1 MPSWLAMAGMSPPA
15 GAADAARPTPG
26 QRSFWRGHPWL
37 SGVLGVL
44 GLWLVVIVVVLFT
57 PLLDRPIAV
66 DADPAASYDDAVALA
81 GELQAAD
88 AAGVNPLC
96 RSQVIDQGQRT
107 EKAVVLLHGYTNCPR
122 QFSAIA
128 QAYADAGY
136 SVVVPRL
143 PGHGEADRLTTA
155 LSDINPA
162 ALTETGDLA
171 VDIAAGLGQDVMVV
185 GLSGGGTLAGWLAS
199 ERDEVTEA
207 VLIAPLVVP
216 KVVPEVAVAPLAR
229 AARFIPDVFL
239 WWDSDLQEALD
250 DPPYAYPR
258 FSLRSLG
265 AFLAIGRDTQ
275 TTEPGR
281 ETPLERLVVVVNEN
295 DAAVSNAGVYDVER
309 QLEQLLPLDVEGVD
323 RIDYVFAAEAGYK
336 HDVID
341 PEGENAENLDEIY
354 PVLGPLL
361 GLDDLTAPH

>member
-1 MPSWLAMAGMSPPA
+1 MATTSLPAEPGQTPPA
-15 GAADAARPTPG
+15 TRDPQP
-26 QRSFWRGHPWL
+26 FWRRRPWL
-37 SGVLGVL
+37 TGVLGLL
-44 GLWLVVIVVVLFT
+44 GLWLVVLVVVLFT

-66 DADPAASYDDAVALA
+66 DAAPAGTFQEAMDLA
-81 GELQAAD
+81 DELQAAD
-88 AAGVNPLC
+88 GPEVNPRC
-96 RSQVIDQGQRT
+96 RSEVIDQGQRT
-107 EKAVVLLHGYTNCPR
+107 EKAVVLLHGYTNCPA
-122 QFSAIA
+122 QFSALA
-128 QAYADAGY
+128 RAYADAGY
-136 SVVVPRL
+136 NVVVPRL

-155 LSDINPA
+155 LSDIDPA
-162 ALTETGDLA
+162 AVTETGDLA
-171 VDIAAGLGQDVMVV
+171 VDIAAGLGEELTVV

-199 ERDEVTEA
+199 ERDEVTDA

-216 KVVPEVAVAPLAR
+216 KVVPEFAVAPVAR
-229 AARFIPDVFL
+229 ASRFIPDAFL
-239 WWDSDLQEALD
+239 WWDSDLRDALD

-275 TTEPGR
+275 TTEPAR
-281 ETPLERLVVVVNEN
+281 ETPLERLVVVANEN

-323 RIDYVFAAEAGYK
+323 RIDYVFDADAGYK

-341 PEGENAENLDEIY
+341 PEGENADNLDQIY

-361 GLDDLTAPH
+361 GLDELTAPR

>member
-1 MPSWLAMAGMSPPA
+1 MSTPSASQGVGDDPA
-15 GAADAARPTPG
+15 TPVAPV
-26 QRSFWRGHPWL
+26 FWRRHPWL
-37 SGVLGVL
+37 TATAALLVSGLVVLG
-44 GLWLVVIVVVLFT
+44 VVLFT
-57 PLLDRPIAV
+57 PLLDRSIAV
-66 DADPAASYDDAVALA
+66 DAAPAGSYDEAMALA
-81 GELQAAD
+81 DDLRAEDGPEID
-88 AAGVNPLC
+88 PRC
-96 RSQVIDQGQRT
+96 RSQVLDQGEPTQRS
-107 EKAVVLLHGYTNCPR
+107 VVLLHGYTNCPA
-122 QFSAIA
+122 QFSVIA

-143 PGHGEADRLTTA
+143 PGHGESDRLTTA
-155 LSDINPA
+155 LSGIDPA
-162 ALTETGDLA
+162 QVTDVGDRA
-171 VDIAAGLGQDVMVV
+171 VDIAAGLGEEVTVV

-216 KVVPEVAVAPLAR
+216 KAIPEFAVAPVAR
-229 AARFIPDVFL
+229 ASRFIPDVFL
-239 WWDSDLQEALD
+239 WWDNDLKEALD

-265 AFLAIGRDTQ
+265 TFLAVGRDTQ
-275 TTEPGR
+275 NSEPGR
-281 ETPLERLVVVVNEN
+281 QTPLERLVVVVNEN

-323 RIDYVFAAEAGYK
+323 RTDYVFPADAGFR

-341 PEGENAENLDEIY
+341 PEGENADDLDQIY

-361 GLDDLTAPH
+361 GLDDLAAP

>member
-1 MPSWLAMAGMSPPA
+1 MVLLLVLAALILA
-15 GAADAARPTPG
+15 
-26 QRSFWRGHPWL
+26 
-37 SGVLGVL
+37 
-44 GLWLVVIVVVLFT
+44 VVLFT
-57 PLLDRPIAV
+57 PVLDRAIEV
-66 DADPAASYDDAVALA
+66 DAAPAGSYEEAMMLVDDLR
-81 GELQAAD
+81 AAD
-88 AAGVNPLC
+88 GPEVNPLC
-96 RSQVIDQGQRT
+96 RSEVFDRGERT
-107 EKAVVLLHGYTNCPR
+107 QKSVVLLHGYTNCPQ

-155 LSDINPA
+155 LSDIDPA
-162 ALTETGDLA
+162 VVTDIGDRA
-171 VDIAAGLGQDVMVV
+171 VDIAAGLGEEVTVV

-216 KVVPEVAVAPLAR
+216 KAIPEFAVAPVAR
-229 AARFIPDVFL
+229 ASRFIPDVYL
-239 WWDSDLQEALD
+239 WWDSQRKETLD

-265 AFLAIGRDTQ
+265 TFLAIGRDTQ
-275 TTEPGR
+275 ATEPAR
-281 ETPLERLVVVVNEN
+281 QTPLERLVVVVNEN
-295 DAAVSNAGVYDVER
+295 DTAVSNAGVYDVER

-323 RIDYVFAAEAGYK
+323 RIDYVFAADAGYR

-341 PEGENAENLDEIY
+341 PQGENADNLDQIY
-354 PVLGPLL
+354 PTLGPLL
-361 GLDDLTAPH
+361 GLDDLTAP

>member
-1 MPSWLAMAGMSPPA
+1 M
-15 GAADAARPTPG
+15 T
-26 QRSFWRGHPWL
+26 
-37 SGVLGVL
+37 GVLVVL
-44 GLWLVVIVVVLFT
+44 GLWLIVFVVVLFT

-66 DADPAASYDDAVALA
+66 DAAPAASYDEAMVLA
-81 GELQAAD
+81 DELQAAD
-88 AAGVNPLC
+88 GPEINPLC
-96 RSQVIDQGQRT
+96 QSQVIDQGQRT
-107 EKAVVLLHGYTNCPR
+107 DKAVVLLHGYTNCPQ
-122 QFSAIA
+122 QFSALG
-128 QAYADAGY
+128 QAYVDAGY
-136 SVVVPRL
+136 NVVVPRL

-155 LSDINPA
+155 LSDIDPA
-162 ALTETGDLA
+162 AVTETGDLA
-171 VDIAAGLGQDVMVV
+171 VDIAAGLGESVTVV

-216 KVVPEVAVAPLAR
+216 KVVPEFAVAPVAR

-239 WWDSDLQEALD
+239 WWDGEKKEALD

-275 TTEPGR
+275 TSEPAR
-281 ETPLERLVVVVNEN
+281 QTPLERLVVVVNEN
-295 DAAVSNAGVYDVER
+295 DAAVSNAGVYNVER

-323 RIDYVFAAEAGYK
+323 RIDYVFDADAGYK

-341 PEGENAENLDEIY
+341 PEGENADNLDQIY

-361 GLDDLTAPH
+361 GLDNLTAPQ